1 MAKRGET
8 IVLQASRRYK
18 LWLASFCLL
27 CLLLMGIFYLS
38 PKGGPISMILFWLL
52 FVGVLGL
59 VNCTR
64 SGDIVL
70 TAKYLES
77 GIFYRRRF
85 PWDKITEVWTGDEHI
100 WWSGTTVNAKK
111 ERTCKNQF
119 DHWGRQCKSNRKQVS
134 KDLAVEWIE
143 KIRSVGSE
151 EERKQLIRKL
161 RTNRPPR
168 ILRTRS
174 QLSPE
179 DQEKFDRLN
188 SEFQTIRG
196 EGTLERR
203 IEITNYFKQ
212 KGWQLDPIKVSEGQK
227 IFGCLFLLFILVAGV
242 VILSIFYRHLF
253 P

>member
-52 FVGVLGL
+52 FVGILGL

-77 GIFYRRRF
+77 GIFFRRRF

-100 WWSGTTVNAKK
+100 WWSGKTVNGKK

-179 DQEKFDRLN
+179 AQDLLGRWPTGGNAGGTVLACIKDLGIIVSSSGCPLLIREAQLEGKDRSRGQVLVQQLAA
-188 SEFQTIRG
+188 SEHQRLG
-196 EGTLERR
+196 K
-203 IEITNYFKQ
+203 N
-212 KGWQLDPIKVSEGQK
+212 
-227 IFGCLFLLFILVAGV
+227 
-242 VILSIFYRHLF
+242 
-253 P
+253 

>member
-52 FVGVLGL
+52 FVGILGL

-85 PWDKITEVWTGDEHI
+85 PWDKITEVWTGNEHI
-100 WWSGTTVNAKK
+100 WWSGKPSMERRKGPVRISLIIGADSAKA
-111 ERTCKNQF
+111 T
-119 DHWGRQCKSNRKQVS
+119 GS
-134 KDLAVEWIE
+134 KF
-143 KIRSVGSE
+143 
-151 EERKQLIRKL
+151 
-161 RTNRPPR
+161 PR
-168 ILRTRS
+168 IWRS
-174 QLSPE
+174 NGLKKSARSGRKKNE
-179 DQEKFDRLN
+179 N
-188 SEFQTIRG
+188 SSFE
-196 EGTLERR
+196 
-203 IEITNYFKQ
+203 N
-212 KGWQLDPIKVSEGQK
+212 
-227 IFGCLFLLFILVAGV
+227 
-242 VILSIFYRHLF
+242 
-253 P
+253 

>member
-70 TAKYLES
+70 TAKYLS
-77 GIFYRRRF
+77 QASSFVGDFLGTRSRRF
-85 PWDKITEVWTGDEHI
+85 GQEMNIFGGVAKQSMERRKGPVRISLIIGADSAKATGSKFPRI
-100 WWSGTTVNAKK
+100 W
-111 ERTCKNQF
+111 R
-119 DHWGRQCKSNRKQVS
+119 SNGLK
-134 KDLAVEWIE
+134 

-161 RTNRPPR
+161 RTNRPPAYCE
-168 ILRTRS
+168 
-174 QLSPE
+174 PGP
-179 DQEKFDRLN
+179 N
-188 SEFQTIRG
+188 
-196 EGTLERR
+196 
-203 IEITNYFKQ
+203 
-212 KGWQLDPIKVSEGQK
+212 
-227 IFGCLFLLFILVAGV
+227 
-242 VILSIFYRHLF
+242 
-253 P
+253 

>member
-1 MAKRGET
+1 
-8 IVLQASRRYK
+8 
-18 LWLASFCLL
+18 
-27 CLLLMGIFYLS
+27 
-38 PKGGPISMILFWLL
+38 
-52 FVGVLGL
+52 
-59 VNCTR
+59 
-64 SGDIVL
+64 
-70 TAKYLES
+70 
-77 GIFYRRRF
+77 
-85 PWDKITEVWTGDEHI
+85 
-100 WWSGTTVNAKK
+100 
-111 ERTCKNQF
+111 
-119 DHWGRQCKSNRKQVS
+119 
-134 KDLAVEWIE
+134 
-143 KIRSVGSE
+143 
-151 EERKQLIRKL
+151 
-161 RTNRPPR
+161 TNRPPR

-203 IEITNYFKQ
+203 VEITNYFKQ

>member
-8 IVLQASRRYK
+8 IVLQAGRRYK
-18 LWLASFCLL
+18 LWLTSFCLL

-52 FVGVLGL
+52 FVGILGL

-85 PWDKITEVWTGDEHI
+85 PWDKITEVWTGNEHI
-100 WWSGTTVNAKK
+100 WWSGKTVNGKK

-143 KIRSVGSE
+143 NPLGRVGRRTKTADSKIKDE
-151 EERKQLIRKL
+151 
-161 RTNRPPR
+161 
-168 ILRTRS
+168 
-174 QLSPE
+174 
-179 DQEKFDRLN
+179 
-188 SEFQTIRG
+188 
-196 EGTLERR
+196 
-203 IEITNYFKQ
+203 
-212 KGWQLDPIKVSEGQK
+212 
-227 IFGCLFLLFILVAGV
+227 
-242 VILSIFYRHLF
+242 
-253 P
+253 